1 MKQTIKK
8 VKEGRGFQNPL
19 CGMWG
24 LLALLLKKK
33 KKKECSQA
41 SETNHSGCN
50 GTIMLG
56 MGENIQIFL
65 EQFLYVIC
73 HIWFLEILV
82 KY

>member
-1 MKQTIKK
+1 MEIPESL
-8 VKEGRGFQNPL
+8 VGL
-19 CGMWG
+19 SG
-24 LLALLLKKK
+24 LLTLLL

-41 SETNHSGCN
+41 SETIHSRCN
-50 GTIMLG
+50 GTIMVG
-56 MGENIQIFL
+56 MSENIQIFL

>member
-1 MKQTIKK
+1 
-8 VKEGRGFQNPL
+8 
-19 CGMWG
+19 MWDVG
-24 LLALLLKKK
+24 PFSLTFGKK

-41 SETNHSGCN
+41 SETNGSGCN
-50 GTIMLG
+50 GTITLG